1 MPRHIAVFEP
11 QEINGQ
17 TVEPLCVPQI
27 EDDNLSSSVAAATNL
42 LWFSFHITL
51 ANRNPLEARRILKM
65 LKAVIEDEVDDEFWV
80 GLNGTIELLE
90 AHLGKKKEIDSRQ
103 SRGHKRRKPKSDL

>member
-51 ANRNPLEARRILKM
+51 ANRNPMEARRILKM
-65 LKAVIEDEVDDEFWV
+65 LRAVIEDEVEDDFFL
-80 GLNGTIELLE
+80 GLEDTVKLLE
-90 AHLGKKKEIDSRQ
+90 AHVKAKNEIDKRSQTPKKGKKPRKE
-103 SRGHKRRKPKSDL
+103 P